1 VLKER
6 STQAARSLSPL
17 ASAGI
22 ASSAFLVPLALSA
35 SSSPSPNHSRIL
47 FWYWSLRKP
56 FFKPKDWVIPL
67 AWLGIEAAMSTAAY
81 RLLQAPPSASRTR
94 ALRLLGWN
102 VTLIGGWSRLFFKR
116 RVLGIS
122 TVAAA
127 SMVASG
133 AQYITEARRVDPVA
147 ARAGFRFL
155 HGFLLQRF

>member
-1 VLKER
+1 
-6 STQAARSLSPL
+6 
-17 ASAGI
+17 
-22 ASSAFLVPLALSA
+22 
-35 SSSPSPNHSRIL
+35 
-47 FWYWSLRKP
+47 
-56 FFKPKDWVIPL
+56 
-67 AWLGIEAAMSTAAY
+67 MSTAAY